1 MKSAAAG
8 AMVIAMA
15 AAASKR
21 DRNSL
26 RIWVPPLKGWAECGL
41 S

>member
-15 AAASKR
+15 AAASNR

-26 RIWVPPLKGWAECGL
+26 RIWYLL
-41 S
+41 